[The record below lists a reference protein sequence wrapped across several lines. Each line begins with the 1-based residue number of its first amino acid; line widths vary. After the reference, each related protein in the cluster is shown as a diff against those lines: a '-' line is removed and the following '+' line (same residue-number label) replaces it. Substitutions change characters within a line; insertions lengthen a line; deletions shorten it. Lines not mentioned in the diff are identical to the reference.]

1 VPVSNNTTGQSIA
14 SLISGQVAGLD
25 VPGAVDGLLGIKKF
39 EISQLQKKQ
48 DEITARQDALLKI
61 NDAVVSLRHTAI
73 NMADSA
79 SFFGYT
85 ATLSSNSSNVAA
97 STLLD
102 VSGTS
107 GLAAGQHSIVV
118 SQIAQAERLSSS
130 SAVKD
135 NSGTA
140 VTSAGSALNLSGS
153 FQIAGATVTVATG
166 DSLNDIATKINQ
178 LNTGASAT
186 GVTASVMKVGTADFR
201 LILASDN
208 TGATGF
214 TLTGTALDAAGTLA
228 GLNIGSNGQSN
239 ALQTLQAA
247 QDAQISIDGL
257 SLTRSSNTISDA
269 LSGVTLTL
277 KQADPTVTVNMSIGV
292 DQQALRDNVQA
303 FVDAYNSLQSMINDQ
318 FKFDAAT
325 GIGGILAGDP
335 LLTTIQSAL
344 SSSLLQPV
352 PGLAADRNSL
362 VMIGVEP
369 DAQGKLM
376 INPDRFDTFLAN
388 DPNAIRDL
396 FVAQGSSAN
405 NNLQFLTN
413 GLNTPSGT
421 YSVNITQAA
430 TLATIAG
437 TTDLSAGL
445 AANETVTI
453 TDTGTARKAVIN
465 LAAGQSQSAIV
476 AALNAELSADYTEQ
490 HQLSTALTA
499 AGVPATGG
507 TTLSALGLGVAA
519 NDTITISG
527 TLRSGVSVSGSYT
540 VLDPA
545 VDTISGLLSAIQA
558 TFNQEVIASVDAN
571 GRITLTDNKTGD
583 SQLSI
588 SLTANNEGGGT
599 LSFGSDT
606 IVTEGRYALPV
617 QAVIFGTGIG
627 LESVSYGAGSGFSIA
642 QSVDGLGIADQ
653 SVTGTD
659 VAGTINGL
667 TATGSGQM
675 LLGASGDV
683 DGLALLYSGTATGA
697 VGDLTV
703 GVGIAAA
710 FDGLLDTFSNPV
722 AGFIQGSVQSEQTT
736 FDDLTARIDQLTQ
749 QMEQQRVVLTGQFT
763 RMQQALASLQQSGD
777 FLTQQINAQNARN

>member
-1 VPVSNNTTGQSIA
+1 MPVSNNTTGQSIA

>member
-1 VPVSNNTTGQSIA
+1 
-14 SLISGQVAGLD
+14 
-25 VPGAVDGLLGIKKF
+25 
-39 EISQLQKKQ
+39 
-48 DEITARQDALLKI
+48 
-61 NDAVVSLRHTAI
+61 
-73 NMADSA
+73 
-79 SFFGYT
+79 
-85 ATLSSNSSNVAA
+85 
-97 STLLD
+97 
-102 VSGTS
+102 
-107 GLAAGQHSIVV
+107 
-118 SQIAQAERLSSS
+118 
-130 SAVKD
+130 
-135 NSGTA
+135 
-140 VTSAGSALNLSGS
+140 
-153 FQIAGATVTVATG
+153 
-166 DSLNDIATKINQ
+166 
-178 LNTGASAT
+178 
-186 GVTASVMKVGTADFR
+186 
-201 LILASDN
+201 
-208 TGATGF
+208 
-214 TLTGTALDAAGTLA
+214 
-228 GLNIGSNGQSN
+228 
-239 ALQTLQAA
+239 
-247 QDAQISIDGL
+247 
-257 SLTRSSNTISDA
+257 
-269 LSGVTLTL
+269 
-277 KQADPTVTVNMSIGV
+277 
-292 DQQALRDNVQA
+292 
-303 FVDAYNSLQSMINDQ
+303 
-318 FKFDAAT
+318 
-325 GIGGILAGDP
+325 
-335 LLTTIQSAL
+335 
-344 SSSLLQPV
+344 
-352 PGLAADRNSL
+352 
-362 VMIGVEP
+362 
-369 DAQGKLM
+369 
-376 INPDRFDTFLAN
+376 
-388 DPNAIRDL
+388 
-396 FVAQGSSAN
+396 
-405 NNLQFLTN
+405 
-413 GLNTPSGT
+413 
-421 YSVNITQAA
+421 
-430 TLATIAG
+430 
-437 TTDLSAGL
+437 
-445 AANETVTI
+445 
-453 TDTGTARKAVIN
+453 
-465 LAAGQSQSAIV
+465 
-476 AALNAELSADYTEQ
+476 
-490 HQLSTALTA
+490 LSTALTA